1 MLSLIGRRLA
11 LSLPLLVIVPTVT
24 FLLAALIP
32 GDVARTILGADA
44 SQAQYLQLRQSL
56 GLNEPLLTRYFDWL
70 GNALHG
76 NLGTSLFWQQP
87 VTSLLDSRLEVT
99 LSLVI
104 GSTAV
109 AAAVGVALGV
119 AAALRTSVAGRIV
132 DAIALVGLAIPNFFL
147 GLLLISWFAVT
158 LRLFPATGY
167 VSVGQ
172 SPSAWLSSIVL
183 PVITLAVPGV
193 AVIAK
198 QTRDSMREALDRPFV
213 RTLRAAG
220 VPGRSI
226 VGRHALRN
234 AAIPVVTVTSLVF
247 IGSLSGTVLV
257 ETVFALPGLGGL
269 AVQATSQHDLP
280 LIQGVAVYFTVAVV
294 CVNLLVDLSYSWLDP
309 RVRVS

>member
-1 MLSLIGRRLA
+1 MTGLIGRRLA
-11 LSLPLLVIVPTVT
+11 LSLPLLLIVPTVT

-32 GDVARTILGADA
+32 GDIARTILGTDA
-44 SQAQYLQLRQSL
+44 TRAQYEQLRQSL
-56 GLNEPLLTRYFDWL
+56 GLNEPLLTRYLAWL
-70 GNALHG
+70 GSALHG

-87 VTSLLDSRLEVT
+87 VTSLLDSRLQVT

-109 AAAVGVALGV
+109 AAVVGVGLGV
-119 AAALRTSVAGRIV
+119 MAALRAGAPGKIV
-132 DAIALVGLAIPNFFL
+132 DAIALTGLAVPNFFL
-147 GLLLISWFAVT
+147 GLLLITWFAVT

-167 VSVGQ
+167 VPVSQ
-172 SPSAWLSSIVL
+172 SPAGWLASIAL
-183 PVITLAVPGV
+183 PVITLAVPGI

-198 QTRDSMREALDRPFV
+198 QTRDAMREALDRPFI

-226 VGRHALRN
+226 IGKHALRN
-234 AAIPVVTVTSLVF
+234 AAIPVVTVTGLIF

-257 ETVFALPGLGGL
+257 EMVFALPGLGGL
-269 AVQATSQHDLP
+269 VVQATTQHDLP
-280 LIQGVAVYFTVAVV
+280 LIQGVAVYFTVAVIG
-294 CVNLLVDLSYSWLDP
+294 VNLLVDLTYSWLDP